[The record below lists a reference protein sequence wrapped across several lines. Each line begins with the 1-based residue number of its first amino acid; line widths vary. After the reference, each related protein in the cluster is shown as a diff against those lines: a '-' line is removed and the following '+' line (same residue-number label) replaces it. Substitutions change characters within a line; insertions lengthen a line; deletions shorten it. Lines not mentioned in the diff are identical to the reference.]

1 MWLFLIIIF
10 SYLTLFHMKKFLLLF
25 LSLFILTSG
34 VASAVT
40 LEAGE
45 NVVVTTNILDDAY
58 IVGGNANIEADIFGD
73 LYIAGGTV
81 TINAKIHEDLVVAGG
96 RVTVLGDVLG
106 DLRVIG
112 GQVAIYGNV
121 GDDVVAIGGQVDI
134 GKGSVVGG
142 SVLSGAGILTVDGEI
157 EEDIRGG
164 MGMLLLN
171 GVVGKDVIVT
181 IEDTINVS
189 ENAKILG
196 DLKYSALL
204 EANIPDDV
212 VSGEILFNKFEE
224 ESVLENITYA
234 FFIWKILSFLS
245 ALILAGILVLL
256 APKALIKATK
266 ITNDNILKT
275 FGVGLLTMI
284 VAIIGAIVLMVTVV
298 GVPVGLIIF
307 AMLLMAIYFAKVFVA
322 AWLTGYVFNYKKKIS
337 RWKLFGGVA
346 LAMLAYYIVGV
357 IPYVGWVVNL
367 ILFLIG
373 IGAMVLLKIEYFK
386 FMKEKGMV

>member
-1 MWLFLIIIF
+1 
-10 SYLTLFHMKKFLLLF
+10 MKKFLLLF

-45 NVVVTTNILDDAY
+45 NVVITTNILDDAY

-73 LYIAGGTV
+73 LYIAGGIV

-96 RVTVLGDVLG
+96 RVTIIGDVLG

-112 GQVAIYGNV
+112 GQVAVYGNV

-157 EEDIRGG
+157 KEDIRGG

-181 IEDTINVS
+181 IEDTINIS
-189 ENAKILG
+189 DNAKILG

-204 EANIPDDV
+204 EANIPDGV
-212 VSGEILFNKFEE
+212 VSGEILFNQFEE

-256 APKALIKATK
+256 APKALIRATK
-266 ITNDNILKT
+266 ITSENILKT

-307 AMLLMAIYFAKVFVA
+307 AILLMAIYFAKVFVA
-322 AWLTGYVFNYKKKIS
+322 VWLAGYVLNYKKKIS
-337 RWKLFGGVA
+337 RWKLFGVMA

-357 IPYVGWVVNL
+357 IPYVGWVANL

>member
-1 MWLFLIIIF
+1 
-10 SYLTLFHMKKFLLLF
+10 MKKFLLLF

-34 VASAVT
+34 SAFAVT

-45 NVVVTTNILDDAY
+45 NIVVTTSILDDAY
-58 IVGGNANIEADIFGD
+58 IVGGNANIEADVFGD
-73 LYIAGGTV
+73 LYIAGGVV
-81 TINAKIHEDLVVAGG
+81 TINAQIHEDLVVAGG

-112 GQVAIYGNV
+112 GQVAVYGNV

-164 MGMLLLN
+164 MGMLMIN

-181 IEDTINVS
+181 IEDTINIS
-189 ENAKILG
+189 DNAKILG

-204 EANIPDDV
+204 EASIPDDV
-212 VSGEILFNKFEE
+212 VSGEILFNQFEE
-224 ESVLENITYA
+224 ESVLESITYA
-234 FFIWKILSFLS
+234 FFIWKALSFLS
-245 ALILAGILVLL
+245 ALILAGILVLF
-256 APKALIKATK
+256 APKALIKAAK

-284 VAIIGAIVLMVTVV
+284 VAIIGAIVLMITVV
-298 GVPVGLIIF
+298 GIPVGLIIF
-307 AMLLMAIYFAKVFVA
+307 AMLLVAIYFAKVFVA
-322 AWLTGYVFNYKKKIS
+322 VWLAGYVFNYKKKIP
-337 RWKLFGGVA
+337 RWKLFGGIA

-373 IGAMVLLKIEYFK
+373 IGAMVLLKMEYFT
-386 FMKEKGMV
+386 FMKKKGMI